1 MQSRYHHTSYFLLLI
16 SCFLLSGGCKKDN
29 YDPPAAQLT
38 GRIVYNGE
46 PVNVEYNQVS
56 YQLYQFGF
64 GKVGPIE
71 GTFNQEGVY
80 SQVLFNGEYK
90 FIIPNGQGPFRW
102 KQTGAGAPDSV
113 TINIQGN
120 QTLDMEVTPYY
131 LIRSP
136 QLTAGNNKVT
146 ATCSIEQ
153 IITDASA
160 RDLESVSLYVNKTQ
174 FVSGADNIE
183 SATLS
188 AADIADPDNVTLQVT
203 VPAMTPAQDYVYAR
217 IGLKIAGVEDRI
229 FSPLVRLD
237 L

>member
-1 MQSRYHHTSYFLLLI
+1 MQIKYHHIILLL
-16 SCFLLSGGCKKDN
+16 LAVAAGACKKDN
-29 YDPPAAQLT
+29 YDPPTAQLT

-46 PVNVEYNQVS
+46 PINVEYNQVS

-102 KQTGAGAPDSV
+102 KQTAAGAPDSV
-113 TINIQGN
+113 TINMQGN

-131 LIRSP
+131 MIRSP
-136 QLTAGNNKVT
+136 QLTAANDQVT

-153 IITDASA
+153 IITDAAA

-174 FVSGADNIE
+174 FVSGANNIAV
-183 SATLS
+183 ATLN
-188 AADIADPDNVTLQVT
+188 AADIADPGNVTLQVD
-203 VPAMTPAQDYVYAR
+203 VPAITPAQDYVYAR